1 MGALSCRTDG
11 ERYVQYFS
19 PRHAHAIHQNL
30 SRPDE
35 AVEAWKRAVAALP
48 VENLTPAQE
57 KQRATYVTELAA
69 AEAKLADLLANPK
82 QPDGASVVGANDQHN
97 LPWNKAYALLPDYQA
112 RQVVESSVRFSFLPL
127 DKQLALDHNRI

>member
-1 MGALSCRTDG
+1 MASKAETEALKAAQT
-11 ERYVQYFS
+11 
-19 PRHAHAIHQNL
+19 
-30 SRPDE
+30 E
-35 AVEAWKRAVAALP
+35 A
-48 VENLTPAQE
+48 
-57 KQRATYVTELAA
+57 LAA

-82 QPDGASVVGANDQHN
+82 QPDGASVVGANDQHK